1 MEVQE
6 SVDREDQSLLRTLI
20 YIWTGLFAI
29 GAALYAVVVALSWP
43 A

>member
-6 SVDREDQSLLRTLI
+6 SNDQEDQSLLRTLI
-20 YIWTGLFAI
+20 YIWTGLFAL
-29 GAALYAVVVALSWP
+29 GAALYAVVVAVSWP